1 MAEDYTRI
9 KKMADKFIDRIMTEL
24 PDVTLNGDREHRWPG
39 NIYLSISCVEGESL
53 IMAMPNVAVSTGSAC
68 TSASLEP
75 SYVMRAL
82 HVPDELAHTSIRFGL
97 SRFTTEWE
105 MDKVADIII
114 REVRRL
120 RDISPLW
127 EMKQQGIDL
136 SAIKW
141 STH

>member
-39 NIYLSISCVEGESL
+39 NINLSCSCVEGESL